1 MTYFAI
7 IFGVGFA
14 LGTIRV
20 LLVVPRVGVRTA
32 ELMEEPIMFV
42 VIFMTARWLVR
53 RFTLESLKERLG
65 AGFIGLGLLLAA
77 EYAWLP
83 GARFVVARGNRAARR
98 RCRDGLSGDAAGIR
112 GDACPDWAKEPR
124 PLVVRGMRGIKNH
137 GNFYSCFRGGRGEDP
152 LLDGLLGRIREDGAA
167 ADYACP

>member
-1 MTYFAI
+1 MKTARAGLTYFAI

-42 VIFMTARWLVR
+42 VVFFAARWLVR
-53 RFTLESLKERLG
+53 WFSLESLSARFS

-77 EYAWLP
+77 EYGLLRAQGLSL
-83 GARFVVARGNRAARR
+83 RGDIARR
-98 RCRDGLSGDAAGIR
+98 DAVAGTVY
-112 GDACPDWAKEPR
+112 
-124 PLVVRGMRGIKNH
+124 LVM
-137 GNFYSCFRGGRGEDP
+137 
-152 LLDGLLGRIREDGAA
+152 LLVFAVMPALIGSKSPAR
-167 ADYACP
+167 